1 MEAGGQTIP
10 YHDIEGQ
17 KTTARQKSA
26 NTCFSHGKNSQSLFF
41 TSLTKLAFPL
51 VLGIIRLNK
60 YFFDGCGNQIYWSF
74 AYISWFW
81 AVSSSSCWWTISS
94 AMWISDIF
102 LHTSHIIHHI
112 WYIYI
117 LHDKFDMSWYEYPT
131 TSHVTGEAALFHR
144 WCGFALPMWHCFWSF
159 LLQSWVFKVP
169 FGKQPSSFLKVA
181 DLFLKGTWG
190 NPALNITGWIA
201 PQELQICSHWNLC
214 VVGKKAK

>member
-1 MEAGGQTIP
+1 MTLKVKKQLPGKSQPTLVF
-10 YHDIEGQ
+10 H
-17 KTTARQKSA
+17 TAKIA
-26 NTCFSHGKNSQSLFF
+26 KACFSQVSQNSHSHWFWELSDWTSTFLMVVAIKF
-41 TSLTKLAFPL
+41 IDLSHTSLDSEQYHLHPVDGQYPAPCGYRIYFYTHRISY
-51 VLGIIRLNK
+51 II
-60 YFFDGCGNQIYWSF
+60 Y
-74 AYISWFW
+74 
-81 AVSSSSCWWTISS
+81 
-94 AMWISDIF
+94 DI
-102 LHTSHIIHHI
+102 
-112 WYIYI
+112 YIYI